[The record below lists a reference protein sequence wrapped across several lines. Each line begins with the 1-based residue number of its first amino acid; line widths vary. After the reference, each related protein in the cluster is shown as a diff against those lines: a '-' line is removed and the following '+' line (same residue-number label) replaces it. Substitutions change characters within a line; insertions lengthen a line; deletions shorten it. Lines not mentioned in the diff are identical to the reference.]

1 MLIQNI
7 NGVAPVAG
15 FTSSTSGP
23 APATSPSTQNVSA
36 MPPQGTPTLPQTI
49 QPTDAQLKSAVD
61 SINNTMKQNN
71 SNVEFSIEKGS
82 NQAVIK
88 VVDTQTGQLISRSRQ
103 SLPWRSRKW
112 LHNHNPVLWLSRRLR
127 IFSASSIFVNKTD
140 RFEF

>member
-15 FTSSTSGP
+15 FTSNTSVP
-23 APATSPSTQNVSA
+23 APATTPGTQNVSA
-36 MPPQGTPTLPQTI
+36 TPPQGTPTPPQATV

-88 VVDTQTGQLISRSRQ
+88 VVDTQTGQLISQFPSKSAVAISQMVAQ
-103 SLPWRSRKW
+103 SQPGALVKQE
-112 LHNHNPVLWLSRRLR
+112 
-127 IFSASSIFVNKTD
+127 A
-140 RFEF
+140 

>member
-15 FTSSTSGP
+15 FTSNTSGP
-23 APATSPSTQNVSA
+23 APTATPGTQSVSA
-36 MPPQGTPTLPQTI
+36 TPPQGVSTPPQTA

-71 SNVEFSIEKGS
+71 SNVEFSIEKGT

-88 VVDTQTGQLISRSRQ
+88 VVDTQTGQIISQFPSKSAVAISQMVAQ
-103 SLPWRSRKW
+103 SQPGALVKQE
-112 LHNHNPVLWLSRRLR
+112 
-127 IFSASSIFVNKTD
+127 A
-140 RFEF
+140 